1 MMSTILRI
9 GWLNLKRDRAALAL
23 TFILPL
29 VFFSIFAV
37 IFGGAT
43 TSSGP
48 SKSRPLKVLVVDQD
62 ASDVSRRLLDSLRGQ
77 EGLAI
82 STTMKDDAGAEV
94 TIITR
99 EAAKQAVRSGTFEAA
114 VVIPQGFNERFGD
127 FSQQGATV
135 DLIYNPANPVAEF
148 AVSGMLQA
156 SAFTAAPDILFE
168 RGIDSLTEFGG
179 ALTPAQRLAV
189 GTIKRFL
196 QSGIVPDDAN
206 AEAGTGEGDTAPAN
220 DNAAA
225 FSGLIAV
232 NAENARASDNESAS
246 ARNATPMV
254 PYYAAGIGVM
264 FLLFSMA
271 GAAGSILEEEETGA
285 LERLL
290 MSQATLST
298 ILAGKWLFFALIG
311 IVQVALMFIFASVF
325 FGLELWTANHLVGFL
340 VIATVTAIAASA
352 FGLLLATIC
361 RSRAQLSGLSTIVI
375 LIMSALGGSMV
386 PRFIMPEFMETFSR
400 FTFNG
405 WALDGFLAV
414 FWNDDPTDT
423 VLQSLQP
430 LSLPVVVMV
439 GMTIV
444 FLIAARL
451 AARKWETV

>member
-23 TFILPL
+23 TFILPI
-29 VFFSIFAV
+29 VFFSIFAM

-62 ASDVSRRLLDSLRGQ
+62 RSEVSRRLVDSLREQ
-77 EGLAI
+77 EGLAV
-82 STTMKDDAGAEV
+82 STSMKDDGGLDV
-94 TIITR
+94 TEISR
-99 EAAKQAVRSGTFEAA
+99 DAAKQAVREGKFEAA
-114 VVIPQGFNERFGD
+114 VVIPDGFDERFGD
-127 FSQQGATV
+127 FAQQGATV

-156 SAFTAAPDILFE
+156 SAFTASPDILFDKGME
-168 RGIDSLTEFGG
+168 SLTEFGG
-179 ALTPAQRLAV
+179 ELTPAQRLAV
-189 GTIKRFL
+189 TTIKGFL
-196 QSGIVPDDAN
+196 RNGLLPDRNNGD
-206 AEAGTGEGDTAPAN
+206 GGGGGGEGAGES
-220 DNAAA
+220 AAA
-225 FSGLIAV
+225 FRGLIAV
-232 NAENARASDNESAS
+232 NAENARAADDTAAAAS
-246 ARNATPMV
+246 NATPMV

-298 ILAGKWLFFALIG
+298 VLAGKWLFFALIG
-311 IVQVALMFIFASVF
+311 VVQVALMFIFASVV
-325 FGLELWTANHLVGFL
+325 FGLDLWTANHLVGFL
-340 VIATVTAIAASA
+340 IIASITAFAASA
-352 FGLLLATIC
+352 FGLLLATVC

-386 PRFIMPEFMETFSR
+386 PRFFMPEFMKMFSR

-414 FWNDDPTDT
+414 FWNDNPEDS
-423 VLQSLQP
+423 VLESLQP
-430 LSLPVVVMV
+430 LSLPVIVML